1 MLGKKGNKYDPM
13 KERIAKHL
21 RTADELILTG
31 RYDEAMLEVE
41 EVLRIDPK
49 NYYARSF
56 QERIRYSQR
65 KAEQQIE
72 TQAEEMDRKVEV
84 VSQLLHTADKYI
96 ELKQY
101 KRALDQVAKVFAID
115 PKNYF
120 AQSYS
125 DGIDMLMQE
134 QMGVELVGEKKRPIP
149 KPAPLPKPTPVPK
162 PAPAPRPEQPEIES
176 EKASED
182 TRASVSMYRELL
194 KEMWFDG
201 KLTEDEAEELEK
213 VRETFGISMQ
223 QHEELHKEVKVDAY
237 VEALRIAWRDGVVT
251 KNENEVLGL
260 MRKKYAITL
269 EEHMSAEAKILW
281 AKGAPSVKGT
291 ILIVD
296 DDLGFLH
303 WVAGTLRKHGYEVV
317 AAETVE
323 DALRALEGE
332 IPALILADVMFPE
345 PGLNGIEFYGRVRE
359 NERWKNIPFLLMSAI
374 SDEFVVRAGMRLGV
388 NNFITKPFNFELL
401 LATIEGRVKNN

>member
-1 MLGKKGNKYDPM
+1 M

-21 RTADELILTG
+21 RTADEIIRTG
-31 RYDEAMLEVE
+31 RYDEAMREVE
-41 EVLRIDPK
+41 AVLRIDPK

-56 QERIRYSQR
+56 QERIRYFQR
-65 KAEQQIE
+65 KAQQQVE
-72 TQAEEMDRKVEV
+72 TQAEEMDRRVEV
-84 VSQLLHTADKYI
+84 VSQLLQTADKYI
-96 ELKQY
+96 ELKDY
-101 KRALDQVAKVFAID
+101 KRALDQIAKVFAID
-115 PKNYF
+115 PKNYY

-125 DGIDMLMQE
+125 DRIDMLMHE
-134 QMGVELVGEKKRPIP
+134 QMGVESVGEKKRPIP
-149 KPAPLPKPTPVPK
+149 APVP
-162 PAPAPRPEQPEIES
+162 RPKQPEFVP

-201 KLTEDEAEELEK
+201 KLTDDEVEELEK

-237 VEALRIAWRDGVVT
+237 VDALRIAWRDGVVT
-251 KNENEVLGL
+251 MNEKEALEL
-260 MRKKYAITL
+260 MRKKFAITL

-281 AKGAPSVKGT
+281 AKGTPSVKGT

-296 DDLGFLH
+296 DESGFLH

-317 AAETVE
+317 TAETVE

-332 IPALILADVMFPE
+332 IPALILADVVFPE
-345 PGLNGIEFYGRVRE
+345 PGLNGFEFYGRVRE
-359 NERWKNIPFLLMSAI
+359 NQRWKNIPFLLMSAI

-388 NNFITKPFNFELL
+388 NNFITKPFNFEL
-401 LATIEGRVKNN
+401 